1 MTGFKRGEE
10 KGIKSNNKSK
20 STESEKISSAKKTDG
35 ESETETTYVDTKT
48 STQI

>member
-10 KGIKSNNKSK
+10 KGIKSK